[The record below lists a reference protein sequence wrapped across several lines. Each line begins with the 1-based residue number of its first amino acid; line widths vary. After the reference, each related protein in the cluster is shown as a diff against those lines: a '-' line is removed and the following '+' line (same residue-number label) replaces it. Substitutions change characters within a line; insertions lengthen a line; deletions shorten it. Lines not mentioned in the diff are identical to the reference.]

1 MLWLGYK
8 EFNRRIF
15 TNIFI
20 ALQLAA
26 MLFIV
31 ISIVSSVNSRTELY
45 LPVEDKLQGDG
56 LYMHASQLMYA
67 GVATEQEF
75 MELYPEIE
83 SITCAYMVGFLEDKS
98 EIKANSFAYTDEII
112 EMYKPKLESGKWFNL
127 KNNDDDVLY
136 AITDDKHGLK
146 VGDRV
151 SMTYSYYAED
161 DLTFSNAIEE
171 VYEVEIIGVCGEKS
185 KLFGMDTTFTE
196 KDDFR
201 NLYGNYT
208 DEETLLLFS
217 ASQLESKGI
226 DYAIAHQRMLINYKD
241 GLSQEQIED
250 LHTELNRFGPNIDLR
265 DFSRY
270 SKLYVYNQIVQLL
283 PILVCIALLLVVS
296 TISVST
302 LNTKLNLHTFAIYY
316 TLGCTWKKCL
326 GISFVNAFLTSAIS
340 VLMCVMFTNILK
352 VSGTLGNTV
361 FEFGMSEFLWCLAT
375 WALFI
380 LCSIISPLICINT
393 TSPKENLRANE

>member
-1 MLWLGYK
+1 MIWLGYK
-8 EFNRRIF
+8 EFIRRIF

-45 LPVEDKLQGDG
+45 LPIKDKLEGDG
-56 LYMHASQLMYA
+56 LYLQASQITFA
-67 GVATEQEF
+67 DVATEE
-75 MELYPEIE
+75 ELLKLHPEIKDV
-83 SITCAYMVGFLEDKS
+83 TCAYTFSFLEK
-98 EIKANSFAYTDEII
+98 ENSVSAYSMAYSDEII
-112 EMYKPKLESGKWFNL
+112 EMYEPKLKSGKWFNL

-136 AITDDKHGLK
+136 AITDDKHGLD
-146 VGDRV
+146 VGDRIT
-151 SMTYSYYAED
+151 MTHAYYPDDDYYS
-161 DLTFSNAIEE
+161 NWIEE
-171 VYEVEIIGVCGEKS
+171 EYEVEIIGVCGEKS
-185 KLFGMDTTFTE
+185 MMFGMDRTFTE
-196 KDDFR
+196 RDDFR
-201 NLYGNYT
+201 NLYGNYSR
-208 DEETLLLFS
+208 EETLLLFS

-226 DYAIAHQRMLINYKD
+226 NLSVGHQRMLINYED
-241 GLSQEQIED
+241 GLSQKQIED
-250 LHTELNRFGPNIDLR
+250 LNMELYRYGQGIELR
-265 DFSRY
+265 DFSRV
-270 SKLYVYNQIVQLL
+270 SKLYVYNQIVQLF

-326 GISFVNAFLTSAIS
+326 GISFVNAFLTSVVS
-340 VLMCVMFTNILK
+340 VLMCVVFTNILK
-352 VSGTLGNTV
+352 INGTLGNTV